1 MRVAIAATIFFII
14 VVIISGTLTLPT
26 QDDLIL
32 IFSSLCLLVMSWI
45 YMKEKKSKKEGS
57 KKIVNDK

>member
-45 YMKEKKSKKEGS
+45 YTKEKKSKKEGN